1 MLPPGN
7 RIKHE
12 GHDRG
17 DLLIQL
23 TDRSE
28 NHALPRRQFPAP
40 EAFDPDLPVIRH
52 LAAHP
57 GLLDVS
63 TGSRNRALLL
73 VQALDEECRRRGHAA
88 AHRGNEPGF
97 DLLINGERVTIL
109 VSEEKDKVSRVP
121 PETLAKVKYDWQ
133 RARPVIMHDWSG
145 RLAMTMLNGRLGQSR
160 WADRKRWTL
169 DSRLPLLLRQAEE
182 LAKDRIDAR
191 AQDDRAKAERRQLW
205 QESVPRARQAYINEL
220 NRKRL
225 DNQLQ
230 TYAEAQAH
238 RTYANAVTQAASGMQ
253 PGSEREAAQ
262 AWAAW
267 IRNEADRLDPALSGK
282 SLRFTT
288 PVNIPTW
295 ELGKYMPNGW
305 SVSHPPE

>member
-1 MLPPGN
+1 
-7 RIKHE
+7 
-12 GHDRG
+12 
-17 DLLIQL
+17 
-23 TDRSE
+23 
-28 NHALPRRQFPAP
+28 
-40 EAFDPDLPVIRH
+40 
-52 LAAHP
+52 
-57 GLLDVS
+57 
-63 TGSRNRALLL
+63 
-73 VQALDEECRRRGHAA
+73 
-88 AHRGNEPGF
+88 
-97 DLLINGERVTIL
+97 
-109 VSEEKDKVSRVP
+109 VP

-145 RLAMTMLNGRLGQSR
+145 RLAMTMLNGRPGQSR

-238 RTYANAVTQAASGMQ
+238 RTYADAVTQAASGMQ
-253 PGSEREAAQ
+253 PGPEREAAQ